1 MGSVS
6 QPPRPSAAAWY
17 PLMLRWPCLATVR
30 CRKKLF
36 PASKVFYWL
45 WCQPWSSIELI
56 NYLTMENTICILVQK
71 YNSDPV
77 NYVFCEVIKGA
88 PRNFRL
94 HKNYIKAFSNPL
106 QIGKAYIV
114 KHSEVPSDCGQ
125 FTNVSISVLS
135 ELSEDAKVKILLGD

>member
-1 MGSVS
+1 
-6 QPPRPSAAAWY
+6 
-17 PLMLRWPCLATVR
+17 
-30 CRKKLF
+30 
-36 PASKVFYWL
+36 
-45 WCQPWSSIELI
+45 
-56 NYLTMENTICILVQK
+56 MENTICILVQK
-71 YNSDPV
+71 YNTDPA

-94 HKNYIKAFSNPL
+94 HKNYIKAFSNPVT
-106 QIGKAYIV
+106 IGKAYIV